1 MLQGQ
6 RKYKNKKVVNTLGTW
21 DSKKELQRFLVL
33 KDAEEKGIISDLQR
47 QVKFELIPAIKE
59 EYIEHLKTKD
69 KIKTRLIQR
78 AITYT
83 CDFQYV
89 KDGELIVEDVKA
101 SPKMAALDKSFLIK
115 EKLFRWKFGFSIK
128 RIYKPNDET

>member
-59 EYIEHLKTKD
+59 ECIEHLKTKD
-69 KIKTRLIQR
+69 KIKTRTVQL
-78 AITYT
+78 AINYT
-83 CDFQYV
+83 ADFCYY
-89 KDGELIVEDVKA
+89 KDGVYVVEDVKA
-101 SPKMAALDKSFLIK
+101 SPHMLPK
-115 EKLFRWKFGFSIK
+115 EFSLKAKLFFWKYRKKIRLVYNAS
-128 RIYKPNDET
+128 EEV